1 MNLENN
7 KKKEAI
13 ASVNHRLDI
22 IIFIIWLF
30 ISINMTL
37 TSFNVRITCS
47 PFDITARS
55 TGWVISLL
63 RRKLSLRFQAWLK
76 LKHLRDLPCLVI
88 SVNPDKDPM
97 RERIL
102 TPWMGEPEAW
112 DLSITRCMSCSY
124 SLAEPRLAP
133 TSSEPK
139 AFTLS
144 TDPLS
149 LDSIIDTG
157 TPWEYFE
164 FSCRPVQYSQYCN
177 TVSLTNV
184 SIFQFLSKQCI
195 HCTVVY

>member
-112 DLSITRCMSCSY
+112 DLSITRCMTCSVWCLGPKHHTLHVMLLFISRAQAGTHVFWTQSLY
-124 SLAEPRLAP
+124 SFYWSTKPWLNYRHRHTLGIFWVLLQ
-133 TSSEPK
+133 TS
-139 AFTLS
+139 A
-144 TDPLS
+144 
-149 LDSIIDTG
+149 I
-157 TPWEYFE
+157 
-164 FSCRPVQYSQYCN
+164 
-177 TVSLTNV
+177 
-184 SIFQFLSKQCI
+184 
-195 HCTVVY
+195 